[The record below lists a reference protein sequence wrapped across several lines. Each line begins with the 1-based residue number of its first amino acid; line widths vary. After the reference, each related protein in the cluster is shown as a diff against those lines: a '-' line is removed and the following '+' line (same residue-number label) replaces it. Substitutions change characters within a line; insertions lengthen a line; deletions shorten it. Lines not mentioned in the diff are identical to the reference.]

1 MRRIVEIPRSP
12 GGYGFRLKNERPCLI
27 DHVLT
32 GSNAEKSGVRVGDIL
47 LKVNGVNVISA
58 THEEVASLIWRC
70 HKKLFIEV
78 FLLQTVIYL

>member
-1 MRRIVEIPRSP
+1 M
-12 GGYGFRLKNERPCLI
+12 KNERPCLI

-32 GSNAEKSGVRVGDIL
+32 GSNAERSGVRAGDIL
-47 LKVNGVNVISA
+47 LKVNGVNVISV

-78 FLLQTVIYL
+78 FLYYCLTCSFSFWTALTLLQNV